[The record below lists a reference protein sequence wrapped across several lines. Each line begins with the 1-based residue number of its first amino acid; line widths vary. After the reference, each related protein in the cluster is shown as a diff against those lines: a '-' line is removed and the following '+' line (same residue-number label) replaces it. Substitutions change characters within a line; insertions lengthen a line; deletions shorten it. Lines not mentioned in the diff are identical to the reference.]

1 MDSCGNLGYGWE
13 IWKNLNRRCFSKK
26 KKTARIWA
34 EGGGHEDVKVVAKGD
49 FKAGAWK
56 GWEGWCHR
64 QQMV

>member
-1 MDSCGNLGYGWE
+1 MAE
-13 IWKNLNRRCFSKK
+13 KFERIWIEDAFLKK